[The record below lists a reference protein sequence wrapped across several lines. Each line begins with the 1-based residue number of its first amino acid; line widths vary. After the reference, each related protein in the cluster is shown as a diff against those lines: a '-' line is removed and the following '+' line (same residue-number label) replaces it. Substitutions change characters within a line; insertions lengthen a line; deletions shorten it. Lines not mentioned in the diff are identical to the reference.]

1 MNGSHPFLGGE
12 EELSTN
18 SWENAPKPALTSPAR
33 AMNPDMQTE
42 VRAAIPLV
50 KVKMQ
55 QQQQQQQMNKKPQSK
70 PNQPNNQ
77 TNKTG
82 ITNIM
87 SFLHKSLKAV
97 SYQFSHPLKGS
108 IYFF

>member
-18 SWENAPKPALTSPAR
+18 SWENAPKAALTSPAG

-50 KVKMQ
+50 RVKMK
-55 QQQQQQQMNKKPQSK
+55 QQQQQQQMNKKTPKQSK
-70 PNQPNNQ
+70 PTKQS
-77 TNKTG
+77 NKQ
-82 ITNIM
+82 NRD
-87 SFLHKSLKAV
+87 H
-97 SYQFSHPLKGS
+97 
-108 IYFF
+108 